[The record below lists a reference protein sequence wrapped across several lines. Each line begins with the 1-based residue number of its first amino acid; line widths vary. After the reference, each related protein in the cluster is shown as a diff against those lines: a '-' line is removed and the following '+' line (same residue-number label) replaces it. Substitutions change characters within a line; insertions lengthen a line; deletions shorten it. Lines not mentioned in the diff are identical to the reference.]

1 MNVKMVTQNDRQSP
15 SEMNVI
21 TKAKDLCKHSRNLLR
36 NEKHY
41 PKRERFQLV
50 ADIYQC
56 SMTIVMKLIAANDML
71 LTVEEQKHLRLLYQ
85 QEALTACK
93 QLLFLIEISFDDKY
107 ISSDTCI
114 YWSKMV
120 IDVRNM
126 TAAWHR
132 KDLSR

>member
-1 MNVKMVTQNDRQSP
+1 MVNQNDRYSP
-15 SEMNVI
+15 SEMNVV
-21 TKAKDLCKHSRNLLR
+21 TKAKDLCKHSRNLIR

-50 ADIYQC
+50 AEIYQC
-56 SMTIVMKLIAANDML
+56 SMKIVMKLMAANDMSL
-71 LTVEEQKHLRLLYQ
+71 FDEEQRKLRLLYQ

-93 QLLFLIEISFDDKY
+93 QLLFLIEISFEDKY
-107 ISSDTCI
+107 ISSDACI

-126 TAAWHR
+126 TAAWYK
-132 KDLSR
+132 KDMSR